1 MPLRRIRHDSRHPF
15 EIAMVA
21 WMLFYSLVALLFDRF
36 PGAIN
41 TGGGDAFKWFWGGML
56 LVGTVLA
63 TAGIGLDLVRAG
75 LMRRRPARAQD
86 WLNDSTGLTLESAGM
101 FFCSGALL
109 VYGSTILDEF
119 KSTNIL
125 AGGTFIVFG
134 LASLARAIIIRR
146 DLRRVARGDIRP

>member
-15 EIAMVA
+15 EIAMVL
-21 WMLFYSLVALLFDRF
+21 WMLVYSVGALLLDLF

-41 TGGGDAFKWFWGGML
+41 TGGGDLFKWFWGGML
-56 LVGTVLA
+56 LLGTVLA
-63 TAGIGLDLVRAG
+63 VIGIGLDIIRAG

-109 VYGSTILDEF
+109 VYGSTILEPL
-119 KSTNIL
+119 KSTSIL
-125 AGGTFIVFG
+125 AGGTFIVLG
-134 LASLARAIIIRR
+134 VASLARAIIIRR
-146 DLRRVARGDIRP
+146 DLRRVGRGDIRP

>member
-15 EIAMVA
+15 EIAIVV
-21 WMLFYSLVALLFDRF
+21 WMLGYSTGALVFDLF
-36 PGAIN
+36 PGAIT
-41 TGGGDAFKWFWGGML
+41 TGVSDTYKWLWGGML
-56 LVGTVLA
+56 LAGSVLA
-63 TAGIGLDLVRAG
+63 TVGIGLDIIRAG

-101 FFCSGALL
+101 FFCGGALL
-109 VYGSTILDEF
+109 IYGSTILEPL
-119 KSTNIL
+119 KSTSVL

-134 LASLARAIIIRR
+134 LASLARAFIIRR